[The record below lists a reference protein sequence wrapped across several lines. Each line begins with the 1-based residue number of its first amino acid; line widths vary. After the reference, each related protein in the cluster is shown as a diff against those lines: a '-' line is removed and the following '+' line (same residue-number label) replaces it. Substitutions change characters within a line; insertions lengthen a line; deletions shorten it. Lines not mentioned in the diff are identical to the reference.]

1 MAISSV
7 PPSGRGAPPSHDL
20 LLVPLYK
27 KNGIGHGSVISD
39 IDVQSQN
46 SSPPAVDPTGKLGS
60 KVDKKV

>member
-7 PPSGRGAPPSHDL
+7 PPSGGGAPPSHDL

-39 IDVQSQN
+39 IDVQSRN
-46 SSPPAVDPTGKLGS
+46 SSPPAIDPTGKLGS